1 MLTNHL
7 VKLITTC
14 ALSSKLGS
22 IVGTNTCTDCGSS
35 IALNNIVVLAALKS
49 SFVIFVRE
57 GTQNPN
63 AELSPLF

>member
-22 IVGTNTCTDCGSS
+22 RVGTNTDCGSS

>member
-22 IVGTNTCTDCGSS
+22 IVGTNTDCGSS